1 MVLAS
6 GLDAPSSAARAWK
19 AEVVAPPKKQLP
31 SSADGSGGKSKAA
44 LAGLTAVVVKQ
55 LKDPKVRK
63 QVIDQGLAI
72 AALAQTWRGERRKDP
87 TQKRSN
93 PLAGRFGQEKLE
105 RRVEHLQTSVAELAT
120 TRPALTEVLEPIST
134 TLGEIDSAL
143 SIAGGLPFAKRK
155 KAHLQIGQALDRL
168 EETIFEA
175 SMPKS
180 I

>member
-1 MVLAS
+1 MRTS
-6 GLDAPSSAARAWK
+6 PRRQNWK

-31 SSADGSGGKSKAA
+31 SSAGSGGKSKAA

-72 AALAQTWRGERRKDP
+72 AALAQTWRGERRQDADP
-87 TQKRSN
+87 NRSN
-93 PLAGRFGQEKLE
+93 PLTGRFGQGKLE
-105 RRVEHLQTSVAELAT
+105 RRVEHLQASVAELT
-120 TRPALTEVLEPIST
+120 TSRPALTEALEPVST

-143 SIAGGLPFAKRK
+143 GIAGGLPFAKRK
-155 KAHLQIGQALDRL
+155 KAHLQIDQALDRL
-168 EETIFEA
+168 EQTIFEA